1 MVLNNMEF
9 WRQRVGEV
17 MGGELPM
24 APPPK
29 VKETKYRLP
38 AGQVGKS
45 DPGEAFW
52 EKFPRNR
59 VMDGVAMI
67 SHIKLLSLVLALGG
81 LDMEKVKLVCADLEK
96 GADIGCRGPA
106 RQGSFS
112 SNAASCERYPEQITE
127 AIGGWLEKGFA
138 AGPFRREEVPE
149 GAKINGIMCRP
160 KPNGAVRVIL
170 NMSAPAG
177 SSVNDGIDGEEF
189 PAVMSSTAK
198 WVAVL
203 NRAGRNCLMTK
214 ADWSDAYKHIRV
226 REEDRILQWFSWMGR
241 FFVELALVFGTVSSP
256 GIYDRAAKVVLDLVL
271 RLSRFPR
278 DMVCQYL
285 DDVCAAAPPGGRL
298 NEFRLAYQRVA
309 AQIGVR
315 LASEDDPEKAF
326 APCTRGTVLGIRYD
340 TERWT
345 WEIPA
350 EKLGRLNEQIVSAI
364 GATVL
369 PQREVWSLVGRIVH
383 YCPLVPAGRF
393 NVGHLIGINRK
404 SADKEEM
411 VEVTES
417 VKRQLRF
424 WLVVLNVSS
433 GLATIPPLITW
444 APAWAREF
452 YTDAAGGSA
461 TTVGL
466 GCGGVSRDWW
476 FYVPWG
482 RKINAGVSFEGR
494 RLSSKLSAL
503 ELVGPLICLAAAPDM
518 VRGRPV
524 RIWVDNI
531 GSVKIWQKGYSG
543 SCALCT
549 SLVSAMASVAA
560 ALGTTVVVEKVARC
574 SVPPAVMADAL
585 SKGAF
590 GACRAVA
597 REAGWPLR
605 LEPARVPAAILR
617 WVADPSARDLGEDI
631 LLEMRRTTLVLGYN
645 C

>member
-1 MVLNNMEF
+1 
-9 WRQRVGEV
+9 
-17 MGGELPM
+17 
-24 APPPK
+24 
-29 VKETKYRLP
+29 
-38 AGQVGKS
+38 
-45 DPGEAFW
+45 
-52 EKFPRNR
+52 
-59 VMDGVAMI
+59 
-67 SHIKLLSLVLALGG
+67 
-81 LDMEKVKLVCADLEK
+81 
-96 GADIGCRGPA
+96 
-106 RQGSFS
+106 
-112 SNAASCERYPEQITE
+112 
-127 AIGGWLEKGFA
+127 
-138 AGPFRREEVPE
+138 
-149 GAKINGIMCRP
+149 
-160 KPNGAVRVIL
+160 
-170 NMSAPAG
+170 
-177 SSVNDGIDGEEF
+177 
-189 PAVMSSTAK
+189 
-198 WVAVL
+198 
-203 NRAGRNCLMTK
+203 MTK

-433 GLATIPPLITW
+433 GLATIPPPIPW

-549 SLVSAMASVAA
+549 SLVSAMALVAA

>member
-1 MVLNNMEF
+1 MVLDNLEF
-9 WRQRVGEV
+9 WRQRARVV
-17 MGGELPM
+17 MGGELPG

-29 VKETKYRLP
+29 AKLGKYRLP

-52 EKFPRNR
+52 RGFPVNR
-59 VMDGVAMI
+59 RMDGPSLI
-67 SHIKLLSLVLALGG
+67 SHIKLLSLALAVGG
-81 LDMEKVKLVCADLEK
+81 MDMEKVKLVCTDLEK

-106 RQGSFS
+106 RNGSFS
-112 SNAASCERYPEQITE
+112 GNAASCEMFPEQITD

-138 AGPFRREEVPE
+138 AGPFRREEVPA
-149 GAKINGIMCRP
+149 GAKISGIMCRP
-160 KPNGAVRVIL
+160 KPSGAVRVIL
-170 NMSAPAG
+170 NMSAPVG

-198 WVAVL
+198 WVAIL

-226 REEDRILQWFSWMGR
+226 REEDRKLQWFSWLGR
-241 FFVELALVFGTVSSP
+241 FFVELGLVFGTVSSP
-256 GIYDRAAKVVLDLVL
+256 GLYDRAAKVVLDLVL
-271 RLSRFPR
+271 RLCRFPR
-278 DMVCQYL
+278 EMVCQYL

-298 NEFRLAYQRVA
+298 NEFRLAYQKVA

-315 LASEDDPEKAF
+315 LASEEDPEKAF
-326 APCTRGTVLGIRYD
+326 APTTVGTVLGVRYD
-340 TERWT
+340 TVKWT
-345 WEIPA
+345 WEIPVD
-350 EKLGRLNEQIVSAI
+350 KLGRLNDQIVAAI
-364 GATVL
+364 GAAVL

-383 YCPLVPAGRF
+383 YCPLVPSGRF
-393 NVGHLIGINRK
+393 NLCHLIKINGK
-404 SADKEEM
+404 GADKEALVEM
-411 VEVTES
+411 TEP

-433 GLATIPPLITW
+433 GLASIPPPLVGT
-444 APAWAREF
+444 PAWAREF

-494 RLSSKLSAL
+494 WLSSKLSAL
-503 ELVGPLICLAAAPDM
+503 ELVGPLICLAAAPDL
-518 VRGRPV
+518 VRERPV

-543 SCALCT
+543 SCSLCT
-549 SLVSAMASVAA
+549 TLVSAMASVAA
-560 ALGTTVVVEKVARC
+560 ALGVSVSVEKVARC
-574 SVPPAVMADAL
+574 S
-585 SKGAF
+585 S
-590 GACRAVA
+590 
-597 REAGWPLR
+597 
-605 LEPARVPAAILR
+605 R
-617 WVADPSARDLGEDI
+617 WW
-631 LLEMRRTTLVLGYN
+631 
-645 C
+645 